1 VVFAKKV
8 ENARLAGTDS
18 HAAEINGVSRKLA
31 GFDASSNTIARFK
44 NHDFLAESAECAC
57 RRQACHPCPDN
68 NRVETTGLRKAWSRL
83 RNLWNQSTCCANS
96 QQA

>member
-8 ENARLAGTDS
+8 EKARLAGTDP

-31 GFDASSNTIARFK
+31 GFDASSNPIARFN
-44 NHDFLAESAECAC
+44 NHDFLAGSAECAC
-57 RRQACHPCPDN
+57 RRQTCHPCPDN
-68 NRVETTGLRKAWSRL
+68 NRVDTTGLRRAWSRP
-83 RNLWNQSTCCANS
+83 RNIWNQTTCCANS